1 MRKPLHFVEYES
13 QGSRPESEDKTYK
26 TGMWN
31 QWEWQLKKRITTIDK
46 LPFTWLTHDQKNL
59 LTQVC
64 HRFPMAITPYYLSL
78 MNPEDPDDPI
88 MKQVLPSVHETLSS
102 ETSYSDPLNEEA
114 NSPVKGLT
122 HRYPDRVLFIL
133 TNSCA
138 VYCRHC
144 TRKRIWEEGNEITLP
159 RTEKNTLPRKEIEK
173 ALDYILR
180 HTEIRDVLISGGDPL
195 ILPVSLLEYVLKEV
209 RSIPHVEIIR
219 IGTRVPVVLPNRID
233 KPLLEVLER
242 FGPIWLNTQF
252 NHPREITEQSGQACD
267 LLLRSGIP
275 INNQTVLLR
284 GINDRPEIIKELN
297 QKLLTIKVRP
307 YYLFQCDPVI
317 GTEHFRTSL
326 WKGVEIM
333 EQLRGHTSG
342 LAIPHFVIDLPGGG
356 GKVPVLPK
364 YVISQSNQQITFRN
378 YEGKQFVHH
387 EPHGQGL

>member
-1 MRKPLHFVEYES
+1 MIKSQQAVEYETLES
-13 QGSRPESEDKTYK
+13 GPESKDKTGK
-26 TGMWN
+26 RDPWD
-31 QWEWQLKKRITTIDK
+31 QWEWQLKKRITNIDK
-46 LPFTWLTHDQKNL
+46 LSFTWLTRDQKNL
-59 LTQVC
+59 LNQVC
-64 HRFPMAITPYYLSL
+64 QRFPMAITPYYLSL

-88 MKQVLPSVHETLSS
+88 MKQALPSVYETLSS
-102 ETSYSDPLNEEA
+102 ETSYSDPLNEDA

-122 HRYPDRVLFIL
+122 HRYPDRALFVL

-144 TRKRIWEEGNEITLP
+144 TRKRIWKEGRE
-159 RTEKNTLPRKEIEK
+159 NTLTRAEIEN

-180 HTEIRDVLISGGDPL
+180 HDEIRDVLISGGDPL
-195 ILPVSLLEYVLKEV
+195 MLPVPLLKYVLREV

-219 IGTRVPVVLPNRID
+219 IGTRAPAVLPQRID

-252 NHPREITEQSGQACD
+252 NHPKEITDQSGEACE
-267 LLLRSGIP
+267 LLLRRGIP
-275 INNQTVLLR
+275 VNNQTVLLK

-297 QKLLTIKVRP
+297 QKLLRIKVRP

-356 GKVPVLPK
+356 GKVPVLPE
-364 YVISQSNQQITFRN
+364 YIISRSNNQITFRN

-387 EPHGQGL
+387 EPHSQGL

>member
-1 MRKPLHFVEYES
+1 MSKTLQFVEYES
-13 QGSRPESEDKTYK
+13 QQSKQGSEDKNHK

-31 QWEWQLKKRITTIDK
+31 QWEWQLKKRVISIDK
-46 LPFTWLTHDQKNL
+46 LPFTWLNRDQKIL
-59 LTQVC
+59 LKQVC
-64 HRFPMAITPYYLSL
+64 NRFPMAITPYYLSL

-144 TRKRIWEEGNEITLP
+144 TRKRIWGEVNE
-159 RTEKNTLPRKEIEK
+159 NTLTHKEIK
-173 ALDYILR
+173 RILDYILR
-180 HTEIRDVLISGGDPL
+180 HTEIRDVLISGGDPF
-195 ILPVSLLEYVLKEV
+195 IIPVSLLEYVLKEV

-219 IGTRVPVVLPNRID
+219 IGTRVPVVLPQRIN
-233 KPLLEVLER
+233 KPLLEILER

-252 NHPREITEQSGQACD
+252 NHPREITEESARACD

-297 QKLLTIKVRP
+297 QKLLKIKVRP
-307 YYLFQCDPVI
+307 YYLFQCDPVT
-317 GTEHFRTSL
+317 GTEHLRTSL

-356 GKVPVLPK
+356 GKVPVLPN
-364 YVISQSNQQITFRN
+364 YMISKSNHQITFRN
-378 YEGKQFVHH
+378 YEGKHFVHN
-387 EPHGQGL
+387 EPHNEPHNQGS

>member
-1 MRKPLHFVEYES
+1 MIKSPQFVEYKTLGSGPES
-13 QGSRPESEDKTYK
+13 QDKTSERDP
-26 TGMWN
+26 WD
-31 QWEWQLKKRITTIDK
+31 QWEWQLKKRITSVDK
-46 LPFTWLTHDQKNL
+46 LSFAWLTRDQKNL
-59 LTQVC
+59 LNQVC
-64 HRFPMAITPYYLSL
+64 QRFPMAITPYYLSL

-88 MKQVLPSVHETLSS
+88 MKQALPSVYETLSS
-102 ETSYSDPLNEEA
+102 ETSYSDPLNEDA

-122 HRYPDRVLFIL
+122 HRYPDRALFIL

-144 TRKRIWEEGNEITLP
+144 TRKRIWKEGNE
-159 RTEKNTLPRKEIEK
+159 NTLTRAEIK
-173 ALDYILR
+173 NALDYILR
-180 HTEIRDVLISGGDPL
+180 HDEIRDVLISGGDPL
-195 ILPVSLLEYVLKEV
+195 MIPVPLLEYVLREV

-219 IGTRVPVVLPNRID
+219 IGTRAPVVLPQRID

-252 NHPREITEQSGQACD
+252 NHPNEITEQSGQACE
-267 LLLRSGIP
+267 LLLRRSIP
-275 INNQTVLLR
+275 VNNQTVLLR

-297 QKLLTIKVRP
+297 QKLLRIKVRP

-356 GKVPVLPK
+356 GKVPVLPE
-364 YVISQSNQQITFRN
+364 YIISRSNHQITFRN
-378 YEGKQFVHH
+378 YEGKQFVHR
-387 EPHGQGL
+387 EPRSQGL

>member
-1 MRKPLHFVEYES
+1 MIKSPQFVGYE
-13 QGSRPESEDKTYK
+13 PEVSITGYKDKTFK
-26 TGMWN
+26 TIHWN

-46 LPFTWLTHDQKNL
+46 LPFTWLPLNQKNL
-59 LTQVC
+59 LKQVC
-64 HRFPMAITPYYLSL
+64 DRFPMAITPYYLSL
-78 MNPEDPDDPI
+78 MDTEDPDDPL
-88 MKQVLPSVHETLSS
+88 MKQVLPSVHEMLSS
-102 ETSYSDPLNEEA
+102 ETSYPDPLNEEA

-122 HRYPDRVLFIL
+122 HRYPDRVLLIL

-144 TRKRIWEEGNEITLP
+144 TRKRIWKEGD
-159 RTEKNTLPRKEIEK
+159 KNSLSRKEIEK
-173 ALDYILR
+173 ALDYISL
-180 HTEIRDVLISGGDPL
+180 HNKIRDVLVSGGDPL
-195 ILPVSLLEYVLKEV
+195 ILPVSILEYVLKEV

-219 IGTRVPVVLPNRID
+219 IGTRVPVVLPQRID
-233 KPLLEVLER
+233 KPLLDVLER

-252 NHPREITEQSGQACD
+252 NHPREITDNSSQACN

-275 INNQTVLLR
+275 VNNQTVLLK
-284 GINDRPEIIKELN
+284 GINDRPGIIKELN
-297 QKLLTIKVRP
+297 QKLLRIKVRP

-356 GKVPVLPK
+356 GKVPVLPE
-364 YVISQSNQQITFRN
+364 YMISQSNDQITFRN
-378 YEGKQFVHH
+378 YEGKNFIHH
-387 EPHGQGL
+387 EPHAQGS

>member
-1 MRKPLHFVEYES
+1 MIKSPQFVEYKTLGSGPES
-13 QGSRPESEDKTYK
+13 QDKTSERDP
-26 TGMWN
+26 WD
-31 QWEWQLKKRITTIDK
+31 QWEWQLKKRITSVDK
-46 LPFTWLTHDQKNL
+46 LSFAWLTRDQKNL
-59 LTQVC
+59 LNQVC
-64 HRFPMAITPYYLSL
+64 QRFPMAITPYYLSL

-88 MKQVLPSVHETLSS
+88 MKQALPSVYETLSS
-102 ETSYSDPLNEEA
+102 ETSYSDPLNEDA

-122 HRYPDRVLFIL
+122 HRYPDRALFIL

-144 TRKRIWEEGNEITLP
+144 TRKRIWKEGNE
-159 RTEKNTLPRKEIEK
+159 NTLTRAEIK
-173 ALDYILR
+173 NALDYILR
-180 HTEIRDVLISGGDPL
+180 HDEIRDVLISGGDPL
-195 ILPVSLLEYVLKEV
+195 MIPVPLLEYVLREV

-219 IGTRVPVVLPNRID
+219 IGTRAPAVLPQRID

-252 NHPREITEQSGQACD
+252 NHPNEITEQSGQACE
-267 LLLRSGIP
+267 LLLRRSIP
-275 INNQTVLLR
+275 VNNQTVLLR

-297 QKLLTIKVRP
+297 QKLLRIKVRP

-356 GKVPVLPK
+356 GKVPVLPE
-364 YVISQSNQQITFRN
+364 YIISRSNHQITFRN
-378 YEGKQFVHH
+378 YEGKQFVHR
-387 EPHGQGL
+387 EPRSQGL

>member
-1 MRKPLHFVEYES
+1 MIKSPQFLEYKIK
-13 QGSRPESEDKTYK
+13 GSGPESRDKSCEK
-26 TGMWN
+26 EAWN
-31 QWEWQLKKRITTIDK
+31 KWKWQFKKRITDIDK
-46 LPFTWLTHDQKNL
+46 LPFTWLTRDQKNL
-59 LTQVC
+59 INRVC

-78 MNPEDPDDPI
+78 INPEDPDDPI

-102 ETSYSDPLNEEA
+102 ETSYSDPLNEDA

-122 HRYPDRVLFIL
+122 HRYPDRALFVL

-144 TRKRIWEEGNEITLP
+144 TRKRRWKEGKE
-159 RTEKNTLPRKEIEK
+159 NTLTHAEIEN

-180 HTEIRDVLISGGDPL
+180 HTEVRDVLISGGDPL
-195 ILPVSLLEYVLKEV
+195 ILAVPLLEYVLREV
-209 RSIPHVEIIR
+209 RSIPHVDIIR
-219 IGTRVPVVLPNRID
+219 IGTRTPVVLPQRID

-242 FGPIWLNTQF
+242 HGPIWLNTQF
-252 NHPREITEQSGQACD
+252 NHPNEITEESGRACE
-267 LLLRSGIP
+267 LLLRRGIP
-275 INNQTVLLR
+275 VNNQTVLLK

-297 QKLLTIKVRP
+297 RKLLRIKVRP

-333 EQLRGHTSG
+333 EHLRGHISG

-356 GKVPVLPK
+356 GKVPVLPE
-364 YVISQSNQQITFRN
+364 YMISRSDHHITFRN

-387 EPHGQGL
+387 EPNSKDV